1 MDIVK
6 KVDKLRLERGW
17 SINRL
22 ASEAMITQSTLAN
35 MFNCGAEPKIS
46 TLKALCDAFEISLS
60 EFFYENN
67 GSEINPKTLE
77 MIALYENLSDAQK
90 KAVFEIIKVMAK

>member
-35 MFNCGAEPKIS
+35 MFNSGAEPKIS
-46 TLKALCDAFEISLS
+46 TLKAFRFPNFSTRITARKSIR
-60 EFFYENN
+60 
-67 GSEINPKTLE
+67 KRW
-77 MIALYENLSDAQK
+77 K
-90 KAVFEIIKVMAK
+90 

>member
-35 MFNCGAEPKIS
+35 MFNSGAEPKIS
-46 TLKALCDAFEISLS
+46 TLKSLCDAFEISLS
-60 EFFYENN
+60 EFFYEND

-77 MIALYENLSDAQK
+77 MIALYENLSETQK